1 MRKDADRQGEGF
13 QLAKNNIYDL
23 AGRRVVIAG
32 GGGQIG
38 QAIAARLQANGAAV
52 EVWDLAFPEPCAGTS
67 RQVDV
72 TDPVAVGAAM
82 DAAVAAMAGV
92 DVLVYAVGA
101 TGPTKLTQDY
111 SAEEWKRLID
121 INLNGAFNCIQ
132 SALRRFDPAASS
144 HIVTIASIAGKDGNP
159 LMAAYSAAKAGLIAL
174 TKSIGRELAHT
185 KTRAHAIAPAL
196 IDTSLLD
203 QMKPEVVAQN
213 LAKIPMGRAGTPDE
227 VAELAAWLISPGCT
241 FTTGAVHDLSGGRAT
256 Y

>member
-1 MRKDADRQGEGF
+1 
-13 QLAKNNIYDL
+13 
-23 AGRRVVIAG
+23 
-32 GGGQIG
+32 
-38 QAIAARLQANGAAV
+38 
-52 EVWDLAFPEPCAGTS
+52 
-67 RQVDV
+67 
-72 TDPVAVGAAM
+72 
-82 DAAVAAMAGV
+82 MAGV

-101 TGPTKLTQDY
+101 TGPTRLTQEY

-132 SALRRFDPAASS
+132 SALRSFDPEASS

-196 IDTSLLD
+196 IETGLLD
-203 QMKPEVVAQN
+203 QMRPEVVAQN